1 MMSRKQQPKFRRPG
15 SGKAL
20 AARPG
25 SQIDSGVVL
34 QALQES
40 GSPLRLDDLLGWIG
54 AGGKS
59 KKKTLDVLAGLLDA
73 GELVYLPGG
82 RYALPSALKQIVG
95 QLQVQRAGM
104 GFVSSK
110 DPALK
115 GQDVYVSSEYLGLAW
130 HGDTVRV
137 ALLPDRRGKSPEG
150 IVLGVVD
157 RKIRNIMV
165 QVVRQSQPGEM
176 LCSPLDQR
184 QARAILV
191 DVRALEN
198 RPLKGDV
205 LNVRPAEHLEHGLW
219 RGAAIANLGSGED
232 VPTQEAITK
241 LGHNIPQIFPD
252 DVLDEA
258 GTLPEAPEEEDFVS
272 REDLRHLG
280 FVTIDGVRAKDFDD
294 AVYVEKNGPGFVL
307 YVSIADVTHYVRPG
321 TALDREAALRGNS
334 YYFAQSAEP
343 MLPDA
348 LSSGLCSLRPGVNR
362 LCATVRMEFSP
373 QGKEAKFPEFCFSV
387 IRSRARLTYDSVFR
401 ALEEGNAIDRAL
413 LGETLPMLESARE
426 LALIL
431 QAGRRRRGALFLDLP
446 ETEAMIS
453 KDGKVEDIYIAG
465 HNFAHQMIEEFMVA
479 ANEAVAEHLA
489 GRRELF
495 PYRIHPYPDPE
506 KLAGLFRTLSR
517 AGLVNAPL
525 PSGAEVLPALVLEAR
540 EKGCE
545 FAVSNLVLR
554 AMMQARYSIEPDI
567 HFGLASECYCHFTSP
582 IRRYADVLV
591 HRALRAAL
599 GEEAGGRHGKRLS
612 RQALEE
618 LADSMNAS
626 EKQAKDA
633 ELELDKRLG
642 VLFMRN
648 RIGEKFKGLISGITD
663 FGIFVQ
669 LEHNLVEGMV
679 RLGSIDDKFIYF
691 PERQELLGQYTR
703 KRFALWQELEVR
715 VVEVHISNL
724 EITFELTG

>member
-1 MMSRKQQPKFRRPG
+1 MGRKQQPRL
-15 SGKAL
+15 GKAPI
-20 AARPG
+20 ARSG

-34 QALQES
+34 RALQES
-40 GSPLRLDDLLGWIG
+40 GDPLRLDALLGWIG
-54 AGGKS
+54 AGSKS
-59 KKKTLDVLAGLLDA
+59 KKKLLDILADLLDA
-73 GELVYLPGG
+73 GELAYLPGG

-115 GQDVYVSSEYLGLAW
+115 GQDVYVSSEYFGMAW

-165 QVVRQSQPGEM
+165 QVVRQAHPGEM

-184 QARAILV
+184 QARAVLV
-191 DVRALEN
+191 DVRALEG

-219 RGAAIANLGSGED
+219 RAEAISNLGSGED

-241 LGHNIPQIFPD
+241 LGNNIPQIFPD
-252 DVLDEA
+252 DVLEEA
-258 GTLPEAPEEEDFVS
+258 GSLPGSPGEEDFIA

-294 AVYVEKNGPGFVL
+294 AVYVEKNGPNFVL

-321 TALDREAALRGNS
+321 TALDREAAMRGNS
-334 YYFAQSAEP
+334 YYFVQSAEP

-362 LCATVRMEFSP
+362 LCATVRMEFSR
-373 QGKEAKFPEFCFSV
+373 QGKEVKPPEFCFSV

-401 ALEEGNAIDRAL
+401 ALEENNAIDRVL
-413 LGETLPMLESARE
+413 LGETLPMLETAGE

-431 QAGRRRRGALFLDLP
+431 QARRKRRGALFLDLP
-446 ETEAMIS
+446 ETEAMLS
-453 KDGKVEDIYIAG
+453 KDGKVEDICIARQ
-465 HNFAHQMIEEFMVA
+465 NFAHQMIEEFMVA
-479 ANEAVAEHLA
+479 ANEAVAEYLA

-495 PYRIHPYPDPE
+495 PYRIHPYPDSE
-506 KLAGLFRTLSR
+506 KLSGLFRTLSR
-517 AGLVNAPL
+517 AGLANVPL
-525 PSGAEVLPALVLEAR
+525 SSGAEVLPGLVVEAR

-599 GEEAGGRHGKRLS
+599 GKDKGGRLA
-612 RQALEE
+612 RQALET
-618 LADSMNAS
+618 LADSINAS
-626 EKQAKDA
+626 EKQAKNA
-633 ELELDKRLG
+633 ELELNKRIG

-648 RIGEKFKGLISGITD
+648 RIGDNFKGLISGITD

-703 KRFALWQELEVR
+703 KRFALGQELMVR
-715 VVEVHISNL
+715 VVEAHTANL
-724 EITFELTG
+724 EITFELAD